1 MKKYL
6 ILAAAGVAYLFY
18 KLRNKSNMLNK
29 LTFSF
34 VSVNVKSN
42 FDLSSVLKIQLVF
55 EVRNITN
62 QSLTI
67 NSLNADISVNDI
79 NLGNITDNNIII
91 EPNVNTKISIM
102 IDTFTVSML
111 QTILNIINSK
121 QAIFKI
127 KGYLS
132 VAGVSV
138 PFELEKQLL

>member
-6 ILAAAGVAYLFY
+6 ILAAAGAAYLFY
-18 KLRNKSNMLNK
+18 RLRNKANMLSQ

-67 NSLNADISVNDI
+67 NTLNADILVNGI
-79 NLGNITDNNIII
+79 NLGQITDNNIVI
-91 EPNVNTKISIM
+91 EPNGNTKVSIM
-102 IDTFTVSML
+102 IDTFTISLL
-111 QTILNIINSK
+111 QTVLNIIKSK

-127 KGYLS
+127 KGFAS
-132 VAGVSV
+132 VSGISV
-138 PFELEKQLL
+138 PFEVEKQLL

>member
-6 ILAAAGVAYLFY
+6 ILAAAGAAYLFY
-18 KLRNKSNMLNK
+18 KLRNKANMINQ

-42 FDLSSVLKIQLVF
+42 FDLSSVLKIQLIF

-67 NSLNADISVNDI
+67 NTLNADISVNGI
-79 NLGNITDNNIII
+79 NLGQITDNNIVI
-91 EPNVNTKISIM
+91 EANGNTKISIM
-102 IDTFTVSML
+102 IDTFTVSLL

-121 QAIFKI
+121 KAVFNI
-127 KGYLS
+127 KGNAS
-132 VAGVSV
+132 VAGISI
-138 PFELEKQLL
+138 PFEVEKQLL